1 MAKVTKKQTLSA
13 KGVLYVT
20 ADDITL
26 EVEDVET
33 PMSLRDLL
41 ESFNEQEI
49 QISVNHSDEIV

>member
-1 MAKVTKKQTLSA
+1 MAKVTKKQLLSA

-33 PMSLRDLL
+33 PMSLKDLL
-41 ESFNEQEI
+41 ESFNEQEVTI
-49 QISVNHSDEIV
+49 TVNHADDVV